1 MYKTLFTFLKI
12 AGINKKKILLSY
24 FYGFIES
31 VFASMP
37 MLILM
42 FAFNRIINGTL
53 HENDCIILSLI
64 MFAVLYL
71 RAKFRYLSDKNNQ
84 GQGLNVFER
93 ERIKIANH
101 LTKLNMGYFTNNN
114 IGEVNA
120 LLASDITYIENVGTT
135 FMGILATSTLGAIIP
150 AVILFVIDYRVAV
163 IYLIVM
169 LLVILVLNWFG
180 GKALEWA
187 DRNAKIQQTL
197 IGNIIEYIKGIPVV
211 KSFNLV
217 KGKHKKTAE
226 DFAKLRD
233 IQIEGEKN
241 PIIASTTV
249 MIIMALG
256 TMGVIYVAGVSILQ
270 DSMPLYLAVSLLIMS
285 NEIFSIAILLTS
297 TVAIMNQVLVVVKR
311 YTNLLNSATLNDTD
325 EKVELSNFDIK
336 FNNVT
341 FGYTDKT
348 IIKNISFTAPEK
360 SMTALVGKSGSG
372 KSTIVNL
379 INRFWEINDGSIT
392 IGGVDIRDMSIESLY
407 KNISMV
413 FQKVFLFNDS
423 IYNNILLGDRSAS
436 YEQVVEACKKACCYD
451 FILALPNGFDT
462 VVGENGV
469 TLSGG
474 EKQRISIARAILK
487 DAPIILL
494 DEATASVDPDNEYYI
509 QIAINELVKN
519 KTLIVIAHKLSC
531 VMNADNIIVI
541 DDGNIIE
548 QGNHKEL
555 LKKDGLYKRLFTK
568 RLNSRAWSIHK
579 GEK

>member
-1 MYKTLFTFLKI
+1 MYRTLFMFLKI

-31 VFASMP
+31 IFASAP
-37 MLILM
+37 ILILM
-42 FAFNRIINGTL
+42 FAFNKLINGTL
-53 HENDCIILSLI
+53 HENDCIILPLI
-64 MFAVLYL
+64 MFTSMFF
-71 RAKFRYLSDKNNQ
+71 RAKFRYFSDKNNQ
-84 GQGLNVFER
+84 GQGLVVFER
-93 ERIKIANH
+93 ERIKIATH

-114 IGEVNA
+114 IGEINA

-135 FMGILATSTLGAIIP
+135 FMGILAVSTLGAIIP
-150 AVILFVIDYRVAV
+150 AVILFVIDYRVAI
-163 IYLIVM
+163 IYIIVM
-169 LLVILVLNWFG
+169 VLVILVLNWFG
-180 GKALEWA
+180 EKALNWA
-187 DRNAKIQQTL
+187 DRNAKIQQAL
-197 IGNIIEYIKGIPVV
+197 IGNIIEYIKGIPVI

-249 MIIMALG
+249 MIIIAFG
-256 TMGVIYVAGVSILQ
+256 TMAIIYVSGISILQ
-270 DSMPLYLAVSLLIMS
+270 QSMPLYLAISLLIMS
-285 NEIFSIAILLTS
+285 SEIFSVAILLTS
-297 TVAIMNQVLVVVKR
+297 TVVIMNQVLVVVKR
-311 YTNLLNSATLNDTD
+311 YTDLLNRDTLKDT
-325 EKVELSNFDIK
+325 EKNVELANFDIK

-348 IIKNISFTAPEK
+348 IIKNISFTAQEK

-379 INRFWEINDGSIT
+379 INRFWEINDGTIT
-392 IGGVDIRDMSIESLY
+392 IGGVDIRDMSIDSLY

-423 IYNNILLGDRSAS
+423 IYNNILLGNRSAS
-436 YEQVVEACKKACCYD
+436 YEQVVEACKKASCYD
-451 FILALPNGFDT
+451 FIVALPNGFDT
-462 VVGENGV
+462 LVGENGV

-509 QIAINELVKN
+509 QLAINELVKN

-531 VMNADNIIVI
+531 VMNADNIVVI
-541 DDGNIIE
+541 DDGEIVE
-548 QGNHKEL
+548 QGNHMEL

-568 RLNSRAWSIHK
+568 RLNSRAWYISK

>member
-1 MYKTLFTFLKI
+1 MYRTLFMFLKI
-12 AGINKKKILLSY
+12 AGVSKKKILMSY
-24 FYGFIES
+24 FYGFVES
-31 VFASMP
+31 IFASTP

-64 MFAVLYL
+64 MFTALYL

-84 GQGLNVFER
+84 GQGLVVFER

-114 IGEVNA
+114 IGEINA

-135 FMGILATSTLGAIIP
+135 FMGILAVSTLGAIIP
-150 AVILFVIDYRVAV
+150 AVILFVIDYRVAI
-163 IYLIVM
+163 IYIFVM

-180 GKALEWA
+180 EKALDWA
-187 DRNAKIQQTL
+187 GRNAKVQQTL
-197 IGNIIEYIKGIPVV
+197 IGNIIEYIKGIPVI

-256 TMGVIYVAGVSILQ
+256 TMGIIYVSGVSILQ
-270 DSMPLYLAVSLLIMS
+270 QSMPLYLSVSLLIMS
-285 NEIFSIAILLTS
+285 SEIFSVAILLTS
-297 TVAIMNQVLVVVKR
+297 TVVIMNQVLVVMKR
-311 YTNLLNSATLNDTD
+311 YTDLLDRPTLNDTN
-325 EKVELSNFDIK
+325 KNVELSNFDIK
-336 FNNVT
+336 FDNVT

-348 IIKNISFTAPEK
+348 IIKNISFIAPER

-407 KNISMV
+407 KSISMV

-436 YEQVVEACKKACCYD
+436 YEQVVDACKKACCYD
-451 FILALPNGFDT
+451 FIMALPNGFDT
-462 VVGENGV
+462 MVGENGV

-509 QIAINELVKN
+509 QLAINELVKD

-541 DDGNIIE
+541 DDGNIVQ
-548 QGNHKEL
+548 QGNHTEL
-555 LKKDGLYKRLFTK
+555 FKNDGLYKRLFVK
-568 RLNSRAWSIHK
+568 RLNSRAWSISK